1 MVLDDVL
8 KCLNGSAPSQRKVL
22 AKKIIGTDFFLA
34 VLIAKFISH
43 EQDRLKTL
51 LGFDTDMYE
60 ALMAL
65 IGLHPDMEISTKKR
79 LQHIENHVHKWMTAG
94 DDVDHYEVHEVLM
107 A

>member
-8 KCLNGSAPSQRKVL
+8 KCLNGSSPSQRKVL

-51 LGFDTDMYE
+51 LGFDTDMYD

-65 IGLHPDMEISTKKR
+65 IGIHPDMEKSTRKR
-79 LQHIENHVHKWMTAG
+79 IQHIENHVYQWMTAG
-94 DDVDHYEVHEVLM
+94 DDVDHYEVHEVLI